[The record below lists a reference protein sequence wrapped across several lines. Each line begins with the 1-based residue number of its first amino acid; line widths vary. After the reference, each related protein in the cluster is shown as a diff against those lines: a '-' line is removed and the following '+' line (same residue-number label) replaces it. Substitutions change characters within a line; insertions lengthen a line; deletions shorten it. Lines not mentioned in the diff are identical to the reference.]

1 MSNQITVIQNES
13 NLKRLNDLYT
23 DAVLDIIK
31 SRLSSNPNE
40 IEYLI
45 QLLKACSNSEEQ
57 L

>member
-1 MSNQITVIQNES
+1 MSNQITVINKES

-23 DAVLDIIK
+23 DAVLEIIK

-45 QLLKACSNSEEQ
+45 QLLKSCSKTEEQ

>member
-31 SRLSSNPNE
+31 SRLPSNPNE

-45 QLLKACSNSEEQ
+45 QLLKACSNLEEQ

>member
-1 MSNQITVIQNES
+1 MSNQINVINKES

-23 DAVLDIIK
+23 DAVLEIIK

-45 QLLKACSNSEEQ
+45 QLLKSCSKTEEQ

>member
-23 DAVLDIIK
+23 DAVLEIIK